1 MPSVPSHHRR
11 PARKPARLL
20 VWLAPVLVA
29 GCSGAGDAT
38 TTIPSTTAIGSPST
52 TEFVP
57 PLTDCP
63 PAPYQLGVLPERVST
78 KSVDPLDVEQD
89 QFTSMAGTHSAFW
102 LGDSGEMV
110 LALIR
115 GSLPPAEW
123 PGAKGAV
130 DIDGAEAVAGQYA
143 DGTWVIGWFEPP
155 GERCDLYTMVFYQP
169 VEAAE
174 VEGVLASMD
183 RVAG

>member
-1 MPSVPSHHRR
+1 V
-11 PARKPARLL
+11 PARHFRRW
-20 VWLAPVLVA
+20 VWLVPVLLA
-29 GCSGAGDAT
+29 GCTSGGGAT
-38 TTIPSTTAIGSPST
+38 TTAPGAPTTSTST

-63 PAPYQLGVLPERVST
+63 PAPYRLGVLPERVST
-78 KSVDPLDVEQD
+78 KSVDPLAVEQD
-89 QFTSMAGTHSAFW
+89 QFTSMAGTHSVLW
-102 LGDSGEMV
+102 LGDSGELV

-123 PGAKGAV
+123 PGAKGTV
-130 DIDGAEAVAGQYA
+130 EIDGAEAVAGQYA
-143 DGTWVIGWFEPP
+143 DGTWVVGWFEPP

-169 VEAAE
+169 VEPAE
-174 VEGVLASMD
+174 VEEVLASMD